1 MPNTAKV
8 QMNPSSMR
16 GGNPSSATNSGA
28 APMTAAIGSRRS
40 DQRIVSASSMDRRNQ
55 YVSEPGMMKW
65 KHLLKWPSTFKF

>member
-16 GGNPSSATNSGA
+16 GGNPSSATNSGG

-55 YVSEPGMMKW
+55 YVSEPGMMK
-65 KHLLKWPSTFKF
+65 